1 MVSKIDL
8 LKHRCSFCKKELE
21 SKYSK
26 CFNIYCQ
33 GQKFNKGN
41 LVIYRLNPD
50 LGLGRIIKVIEI
62 PTSKSLDDEDTSFF
76 SKYKVLFKNKIVKI
90 IHPIDLVHFIF
101 EVNEKIETKFGIG
114 IINSQDFLV
123 QDGKY
128 LKFMNLKCILSI
140 YLISIYKFHN
150 EHSIPQDSS

>member
-8 LKHRCSFCKKELE
+8 LKHRCPFCRKELE

-33 GQKFNKGN
+33 GQKFNMGN

-62 PTSKSLDDEDTSFF
+62 PTSKSLDDDDTRLF
-76 SKYKVLFKNKIVKI
+76 SKFKVLFKNNIVKI
-90 IHPIDLVHFIF
+90 IHPIDLIHFIF
-101 EVNEKIETKFGIG
+101 DVDEKVDSKQGIG
-114 IINSQDFLV
+114 IINSKDFLISSV
-123 QDGKY
+123 ARP
-128 LKFMNLKCILSI
+128 SI
-140 YLISIYKFHN
+140 VSK
-150 EHSIPQDSS
+150 